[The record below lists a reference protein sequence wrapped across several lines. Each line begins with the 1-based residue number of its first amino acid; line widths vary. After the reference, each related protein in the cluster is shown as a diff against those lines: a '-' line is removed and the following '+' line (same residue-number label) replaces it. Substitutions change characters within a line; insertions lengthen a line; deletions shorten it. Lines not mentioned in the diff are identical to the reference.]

1 MRKKSLWRVLRL
13 LPLWVLL
20 PAFIPS
26 WGVLPAFIPFDTRPG
41 LEAQEY
47 QVALDRE
54 NRVRFVSDAPLEDF
68 EGITHRMD
76 GFLFL
81 AGEGLEGETDLEASE
96 FYFEVDLASLDTGM
110 GLRNRHMREN
120 YLETDDFP
128 FASFRGRVAALQP
141 EAPGRYRALTRGVF
155 TIHGVAREREIQG
168 TAESQAEILRVRC
181 AFQVILSDHDIPI
194 PKLMFMKIDEVMELD
209 LDFYL
214 SPVSAGEGQSI

>member
-1 MRKKSLWRVLRL
+1 MRKKSLSRVLRL

-20 PAFIPS
+20 PAFTPS
-26 WGVLPAFIPFDTRPG
+26 GGVLPAFIPFDTGPG

-47 QVALDRE
+47 HVALDRE

-68 EGITHRMD
+68 EGITHGID

-155 TIHGVAREREIQG
+155 TIHGVAREREIQC
-168 TAESQAEILRVRC
+168 TAESQAEALRVRC